1 MQIRIFA
8 CKERE
13 DNVKKM
19 LSSLP
24 KETEV
29 IWDEDHNALHTLQ
42 RALRHHDSLLIM
54 EDDIE
59 LCKNFFQKAKAE
71 IDQRPESFIM
81 FYSCKEGEVIEAEN
95 KKNGI
100 PYNRPFVYTQAFY
113 VPPYIGPKLARFLET
128 NHSANHHRYSIGIN
142 QFLRQE
148 NIDRYLVQPSL
159 VQHIWF
165 ESILDAGKWFPMHQS
180 KTYRYDLDSTEEETT
195 WS

>member
-1 MQIRIFA
+1 MKIRIFA

-13 DNVKKM
+13 DNVNKM

-42 RALRHHDSLLIM
+42 RALQSNDSILIM

-59 LCKNFFQKAKAE
+59 LCKGFFEKAKAE
-71 IDQRPESFIM
+71 IEQRPRSFIM
-81 FYSCKEGEVIEAEN
+81 FYSCKTGEVEEAEN

-113 VPPYIGPKLARFLET
+113 VPAWTGVRLARFLKT

-142 QFLRQE
+142 EFLVQE
-148 NIDRYLVQPSL
+148 KIDRYLVQPSL

-165 ESILDAGKWFPMHQS
+165 ESILDAGKGFPMHQS
-180 KTYRYDLDSTEEETT
+180 KTYKYDLDN
-195 WS
+195 